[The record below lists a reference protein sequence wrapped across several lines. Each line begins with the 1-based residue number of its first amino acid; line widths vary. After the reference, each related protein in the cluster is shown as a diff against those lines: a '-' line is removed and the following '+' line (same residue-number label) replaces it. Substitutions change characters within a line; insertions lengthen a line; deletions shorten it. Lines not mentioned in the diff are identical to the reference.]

1 MGIRFNPPDFPED
14 RRSDPKRRAEADV
27 FDALQN
33 LGFNGQ
39 GIYEFRYREGAR
51 QLDKAAWVDDV
62 GRFAL
67 QVKGGQHEIDEAGLW
82 FLIRPDGIR
91 ESVSCPL
98 QATED
103 GCMEM
108 RNAIKEATGYS
119 NFVVG
124 VTLFPDME
132 RNARME
138 EVARRRNH
146 VYIIWG
152 LDHLQED
159 LERIAREAPVN
170 HPPKPSHSENE
181 CRRVNELQYRGPANQ
196 GEDHREMPDTVPG
209 RTTAPET
216 QRQLTVTEGSATINI
231 NNVETLVIQHGPP
244 GRDIEGQTYMCGL

>member
-1 MGIRFNPPDFPED
+1 MGIRFNPPGFPEH
-14 RRSDPKRRAEADV
+14 RRHDPKRRAEADV
-27 FDALQN
+27 FDALRN
-33 LGFNGQ
+33 LGLDGH
-39 GIYEFRYREGAR
+39 GIYEFRYREGGR
-51 QLDKAAWVDDV
+51 QLDKAVWGNHV

-67 QVKGGQHEIDEAGLW
+67 QVKGGLYDMDEAGQW
-82 FLIRPDGIR
+82 YRIRPDGTR
-91 ESVSCPL
+91 ERVSCPL
-98 QATED
+98 EETED

-108 RNAIKEATGYS
+108 HNAIKEATGYS

-152 LDHLQED
+152 LANLRED

-181 CRRVNELQYRGPANQ
+181 CRKVSELQYRGSASPK
-196 GEDHREMPDTVPG
+196 EDGRDMPDGASGQANTL
-209 RTTAPET
+209 ET
-216 QRQLTVTEGSATINI
+216 ERQLTFGSATINI
-231 NNVETLVIQHGPP
+231 QHVDTLVIQHGPP
-244 GRDIEGQTYMCGL
+244 ERDIEGQTYMCGL